1 MEGVGQGT
9 TGKGSVS
16 CEGREGNGM
25 AGPTYNKNLIISI
38 RMYSALRTQ

>member
-16 CEGREGNGM
+16 CEGSEGNGM
-25 AGPTYNKNLIISI
+25 KGS
-38 RMYSALRTQ
+38 LRTH